1 VVEHPFGEA
10 RAHPADMLQDA
21 AVVRN
26 REDERADPV
35 GKRRPYRAASRR

>member
-10 RAHPADMLQDA
+10 RAHPADVLQVA
-21 AVVRN
+21 AVIRN

-35 GKRRPYRAASRR
+35 GAPAYRAASRR